1 MSLIKSMRRQ
11 TAVWW
16 KKGAPDQYGTD
27 SFDDPVEVKCR
38 WEEVGQEYL
47 SAQGEK
53 QLSRAIVYVDRKMAM
68 GDRLAQGLLDSDTP
82 ADPMNHAGSYLVERF
97 DVLPNLRNTENLY
110 TAYL

>member
-11 TAVWW
+11 TAIWW
-16 KKGAPDQYGTD
+16 KKAAPDQYGTD
-27 SFDDPVEVKCR
+27 SFEAPVEVACR

-53 QLSRAIVYVDRKMAM
+53 QLSRAIVYVDRKMSM
-68 GDRLAQGLLDSDTP
+68 GDRLALGSLDSDTS
-82 ADPMNHAGSYLVERF
+82 ADPIEYEGSYLVERF
-97 DVLPNLRNTENLY
+97 DVLPNLRNSENLY